1 MRYRLIDAE
10 KAAIPVTRSC
20 RILGVSESGYY
31 AWKARPASRRQR
43 DDMILLAHI
52 REAFA
57 LSNGTYGS
65 PRMTIDLQE
74 QGLCVGRRRVA
85 RLMRDNGLK
94 ARQKQ
99 RFKRTTDSH
108 HGLTVAPNLLD
119 QDFTAKA
126 PDEKWAGDISYVW
139 TTQGWLYLA
148 VIIDLFS
155 RRVIGWATSDRL
167 KKELALQALQKAI
180 TMRQPGPGVIHHS
193 DRGSQYCS
201 YDYQKLLKS
210 HGFIVSMSGK
220 GNCYDNA
227 VVETFFKTLK
237 AELVWRTSFA
247 TRHEAHIM
255 IGSYIDGFYNPK
267 RRHSTLGYKSPI
279 QFEKEQRMIA

>member
-1 MRYRLIDAE
+1 M
-10 KAAIPVTRSC
+10 
-20 RILGVSESGYY
+20 
-31 AWKARPASRRQR
+31 
-43 DDMILLAHI
+43 
-52 REAFA
+52 
-57 LSNGTYGS
+57 
-65 PRMTIDLQE
+65 
-74 QGLCVGRRRVA
+74 GRRSVA

-201 YDYQKLLKS
+201 YDYQKLLKN
-210 HGFIVSMSGK
+210 HGFVVSMSGR

-227 VVETFFKTLK
+227 VVESFFKTLK

-247 TRHEAHIM
+247 SRHVAHIM
-255 IGSYIDGFYNPK
+255 IRSYIDGFYNPK